1 MPANLHV
8 LAHAKHVLRGLAP
21 CHVGIQNIQ
30 RASHCTALYLPNI
43 RTHFTSA
50 NLNPPVAQ
58 PSHHHSLIPHSPPPH
73 GSLPHPLR
81 TPAASTVVHV
91 AAPPRSLHSPHHR
104 CDCRPA
110 CHVNTHVQQPVIIHQ
125 QTHHTRCT
133 YNAHNLS
140 KPHHALPHTHACKP
154 TLLSPRQTGP

>member
-43 RTHFTSA
+43 RTHFTPA
-50 NLNPPVAQ
+50 NSNPPAAQ
-58 PSHHHSLIPHSPPPH
+58 PSHHYSLTHSPPPQ

-81 TPAASTVVHV
+81 TPAAPTVVHV
-91 AAPPRSLHSPHHR
+91 AAPPRSLHRPPDRSR
-104 CDCRPA
+104 CCPA

-125 QTHHTRCT
+125 LTHHMRCT
-133 YNAHNLS
+133 YNAHKLL
-140 KPHHALPHTHACKP
+140 PHHALPHTHACKP
-154 TLLSPRQTGP
+154 TLLCPCQTGP